1 MALARII
8 HPKSNLVDGYRGLRQ
23 KATDFLGNLV
33 HLQSEQRKL
42 SLPRSGVS
50 SRVQTIIYRKELFRI
65 SVAERLSEM
74 PSLVRVVLCYS
85 EKAVDIV
92 VADLEDHLQHMRG
105 ALCVELQTF
114 RSS

>member
-1 MALARII
+1 MALARISY
-8 HPKSNLVDGYRGLRQ
+8 PQSDLVDGYRGLRQ
-23 KATDFLGNLV
+23 KATDLLGNLV

-50 SRVQTIIYRKELFRI
+50 SRVQTIIYGKEFSNI
-65 SVAERLSEM
+65 SVSERFSEM
-74 PSLVRVVLCYS
+74 QSLVRVILCYS

-105 ALCVELQTF
+105 ALCVEL
-114 RSS
+114 